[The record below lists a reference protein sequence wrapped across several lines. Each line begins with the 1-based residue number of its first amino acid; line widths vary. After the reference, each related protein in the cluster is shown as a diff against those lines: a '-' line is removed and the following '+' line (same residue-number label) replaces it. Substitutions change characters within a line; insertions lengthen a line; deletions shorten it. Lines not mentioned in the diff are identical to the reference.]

1 MRLLVFGHVI
11 KYNMYSKEFPGK
23 KVFSMYPPKKGWR
36 YVASVCKDE
45 FEAPQDWVLSLSPGD
60 GAIPVYTVTHCE
72 DITASVYRPVKP
84 SVKYARAYLFMTGGV
99 QFCDDLKP
107 V

>member
-11 KYNMYSKEFPGK
+11 KYNMYSKEFPGR
-23 KVFSMYPPKKGWR
+23 KVFSMFPPKKGWR
-36 YVASVCKDE
+36 HIASVDKE
-45 FEAPQDWVLSLSPGD
+45 EYEAPQGWVLSLSPGD
-60 GAIPVYTVTHCE
+60 GALPVYTVTHGD

-84 SVKYARAYLFMTGGV
+84 GVKYARAYLFMTGGV
-99 QFCDDLKP
+99 QFCDDLKS

>member
-23 KVFSMYPPKKGWR
+23 KVFLMYPPKKGWR
-36 YVASVCKDE
+36 YIASVNKE
-45 FEAPQDWVLSLSPGD
+45 VYEAPQDWMLSLSPGD
-60 GAIPVYTVTHCE
+60 GAIPVYTVTDCN

-84 SVKYARAYLFMTGGV
+84 GVKYARAYLIMTGGV